1 MQKHMSDAYIY
12 YQENLKEDFPIYYVY
27 WSQSFRDKRDLHY
40 HNCAELGLCLKGS
53 GIFFIDNQ
61 IYPFQRNTI
70 SYIEKG
76 HPHIAQSPNDFPS
89 EWIFIFFDPTF
100 WKLTQL
106 PPNSLLTINLEC
118 SQLLDMLLQELSE
131 TDGHSRACV
140 GHLLFL
146 LSVKLGRLHSIKDET
161 MLFADCSPISSAIS
175 YISQH
180 YQEEIHTNT
189 LASLCS
195 FSTGYFNQLFRSI
208 TGLSPKGYIDSIR
221 LMAAENYLINTSLP
235 ILELAQQSGFHSLS
249 SFNRFFLKRHGISPR
264 QFRKNYE
271 KPDSC
276 KVSGPD
282 KL

>member
-1 MQKHMSDAYIY
+1 MQNHMSDAYIY
-12 YQENLKEDFPIYYVY
+12 YQENLKEEFPIYYVY
-27 WSQSFRDKRDLHY
+27 WSQSIRDKRDLHY

-76 HPHIAQSPNDFPS
+76 HPHI
-89 EWIFIFFDPTF
+89 
-100 WKLTQL
+100 
-106 PPNSLLTINLEC
+106 
-118 SQLLDMLLQELSE
+118 
-131 TDGHSRACV
+131 
-140 GHLLFL
+140 
-146 LSVKLGRLHSIKDET
+146 
-161 MLFADCSPISSAIS
+161 
-175 YISQH
+175 
-180 YQEEIHTNT
+180 
-189 LASLCS
+189 
-195 FSTGYFNQLFRSI
+195 
-208 TGLSPKGYIDSIR
+208 
-221 LMAAENYLINTSLP
+221 LP

-264 QFRKNYE
+264 QFRNNYE